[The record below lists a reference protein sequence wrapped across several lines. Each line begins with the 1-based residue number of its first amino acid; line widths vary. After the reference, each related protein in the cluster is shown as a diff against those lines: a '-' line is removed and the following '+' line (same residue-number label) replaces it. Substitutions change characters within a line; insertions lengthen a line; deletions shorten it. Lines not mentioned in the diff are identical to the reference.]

1 MTIEDCNKALQI
13 DPNFAKAL
21 RRRAL
26 AYMNQLKFEQSVN
39 DFKKALLA
47 DKDLT
52 IQREMEDCQAL
63 QKNYKQIFDYM
74 SETNFSEALLSLN
87 YILNKVENRSDLLLM
102 KC

>member
-1 MTIEDCNKALQI
+1 MKI
-13 DPNFAKAL
+13 DPNQAKAL

-26 AYMNQLKFEQSVN
+26 AYMNLLKFDESIV
-39 DFKKALLA
+39 DFKKALTV

-63 QKNYKQIFDYM
+63 QKNYKQIFDNIN
-74 SETNFSEALLSLN
+74 ENNFSEALLSLN
-87 YILNKVENRSDLLLM
+87 YILNKVDNRPDLLLI